1 VKAFHHRHQGRKG
14 SREGVFVKRERMKQ
28 AFLTVKVSGFLFLL
42 MLTCGFASEKT
53 LPIVEGEKVVAMVND
68 EPITLK
74 EFEQELKA
82 LPQAERDKNREALL
96 KRLVNT
102 RLIIQEAKRM
112 GLQEIPELKDRVDV
126 FSRVTLREDLMERHV
141 KNIKPDE
148 KEVEKVYKNSVKEW
162 KVKSVLFE
170 KEEDAKEMEKAIK
183 EGKDFDK
190 TLKKFLADKKGRG
203 ETESQYLKG
212 KDLLPEISQAVSKM
226 EVGSISPILRIKS
239 GFVILKVE
247 GVRFPENPEAK
258 AEARQAVL
266 RRMEKESLVK
276 YDKALKKKYAK
287 VNEEVLKGLDF
298 ESKELGFEKLL
309 KDKRVV
315 AKIKGEKP
323 ITVGEMT
330 EYLRQQLY
338 HGVERA
344 IESKRLNKRKDL
356 ILDEMIRK
364 RVFRKEALR
373 LGLDKTESYQ
383 FRVKEHENA
392 LIFGAFVKK
401 AVAPDIQLKED
412 ELKTYYNKNIK
423 EYTYPEMMR
432 ISNLAF
438 SKRED
443 AEKAM
448 GNLRKGTDFQWLK
461 SNAEGQ
467 VDRSTQGVYH
477 LDGQLLTTKDLPEE
491 VRNAVSGAKSG
502 DFRLL
507 AGSEKYFYVY
517 YIQEVIPS
525 QPQPYTEAREK
536 VAQKIYDDK
545 LKRAVEDYADK
556 LRALSDVKIYLKDN

>member
-1 VKAFHHRHQGRKG
+1 
-14 SREGVFVKRERMKQ
+14 VKRERMKQ

-53 LPIVEGEKVVAMVND
+53 LPIVEGEKVVALVND

-162 KVKSVLFE
+162 KIKSILFD

-212 KDLLPEISQAVSKM
+212 KDLLPEISQAVSKT
-226 EVGSISPILRIKS
+226 EVGSISPILRIKA

-266 RRMEKESLVK
+266 LKMQKESLVK

-298 ESKELGFEKLL
+298 ESKEPGFEKLL

-315 AKIKGEKP
+315 E
-323 ITVGEMT
+323 
-330 EYLRQQLY
+330 
-338 HGVERA
+338 
-344 IESKRLNKRKDL
+344 
-356 ILDEMIRK
+356 
-364 RVFRKEALR
+364 
-373 LGLDKTESYQ
+373 
-383 FRVKEHENA
+383 
-392 LIFGAFVKK
+392 GA
-401 AVAPDIQLKED
+401 
-412 ELKTYYNKNIK
+412 
-423 EYTYPEMMR
+423 
-432 ISNLAF
+432 
-438 SKRED
+438 
-443 AEKAM
+443 
-448 GNLRKGTDFQWLK
+448 
-461 SNAEGQ
+461 
-467 VDRSTQGVYH
+467 
-477 LDGQLLTTKDLPEE
+477 
-491 VRNAVSGAKSG
+491 
-502 DFRLL
+502 
-507 AGSEKYFYVY
+507 
-517 YIQEVIPS
+517 
-525 QPQPYTEAREK
+525 
-536 VAQKIYDDK
+536 
-545 LKRAVEDYADK
+545 
-556 LRALSDVKIYLKDN
+556 